1 VGIVGIA
8 LKEANKKKDDKE
20 IICYKIDIIK
30 NDIDIV
36 CVDLTNKEKLDKE
49 LGGTDEKIIF
59 IQLSG
64 KRFGLVTNL
73 DSDKFLLF
81 RASKYLA
88 NCIKTI
94 ASSSDSIVLKS
105 TPVTS
110 LIASII
116 GTLLHGDS
124 KSISVP

>member
-1 VGIVGIA
+1 MGIVGIA
-8 LKEANKKKDDKE
+8 LKEANKKKNDKE

-36 CVDLTNKEKLDKE
+36 CVDLANKEKLDKE

-81 RASKYLA
+81 RALSDDE
-88 NCIKTI
+88 
-94 ASSSDSIVLKS
+94 SSWTDVLEEDYS
-105 TPVTS
+105 QAEYITQ
-110 LIASII
+110 I
-116 GTLLHGDS
+116 
-124 KSISVP
+124 